1 MPGSISFA
9 VLRRG
14 HATHLSNVVCTLG
27 RTDRAFPEVHEADAW
42 TIAMVR
48 RGTFRYRGT
57 ATDDRPALRPGWLLL
72 GRPGSEFECSHD
84 HDGGDEC
91 ASLVLPEAAVDD
103 ATTLAD
109 RSARR
114 ALARVSALP
123 PQPQVAALLEHAC
136 RSGVADLDEI
146 GCLVAEAV
154 VAHASRAPSADAAR
168 RPSDVHRAHDAMA
181 HIEAACT
188 EPLSLGELA
197 HLAGLSPF
205 QFLRV
210 FRRVTGTT
218 PHQYL
223 IGARIRLALRLLLDT
238 GLPVTRIAFDTGF
251 QDLSNFNHTF
261 RRSIGCTPRAYRR
274 GLL

>member
-1 MPGSISFA
+1 MAGSISFA

-27 RTDRAFPEVHEADAW
+27 RTDRPFPEVHERGAW

-48 RGTFRYRGT
+48 RGAFRYRGT
-57 ATDDRPALRPGWLLL
+57 ASNERPALRPGWLLL

-91 ASLVLPEAAVDD
+91 ASLVVPENVVEDAMAV
-103 ATTLAD
+103 AD
-109 RSARR
+109 RAGR
-114 ALARVSALP
+114 AVLAGLVALP
-123 PQPQVAALLEHAC
+123 PLPKVAALLEHAS
-136 RSGVADLDEI
+136 RRDASDLDEI
-146 GCLVAEAV
+146 GCLVAGAV
-154 VAHASRAPSADAAR
+154 VAQASRAPLRDAAC

-181 HIEAACT
+181 YIEGSCT

-197 HLAGLSPF
+197 RLSGLSPF
-205 QFLRV
+205 HFLRV

-223 IGARIRLALRLLLDT
+223 IGTRIRLALRLLLDT

-261 RRSIGCTPRAYRR
+261 RRSVGCTPRAYRR
-274 GLL
+274 GAL